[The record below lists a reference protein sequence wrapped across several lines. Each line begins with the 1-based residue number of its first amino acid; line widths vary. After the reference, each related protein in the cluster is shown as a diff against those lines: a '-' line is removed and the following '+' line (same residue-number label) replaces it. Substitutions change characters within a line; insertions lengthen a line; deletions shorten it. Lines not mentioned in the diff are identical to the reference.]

1 MSLDSIMDKLNEL
14 FNSHRD
20 KLSERNDALKARMIA
35 LNEGTMATKMALSTR
50 IEELKVDLALS
61 RAVVGEGVSSAA
73 LSNEDVSKLKEFV
86 RTRSVCDVDNFLW
99 RMENYFRAKVI
110 VDDAVK
116 FYLEFFEEEARA
128 KLQCI
133 RQRGTVG
140 EYVQEFK
147 KLMLQVLDMTGKKHY
162 LLFRID

>member
-86 RTRSVCDVDNFLW
+86 RTRSVCDVDNFLTIDKRQGKIGTW
-99 RMENYFRAKVI
+99 QEFQCELKGQ
-110 VDDAVK
+110 

-128 KLQCI
+128 KL
-133 RQRGTVG
+133 
-140 EYVQEFK
+140 
-147 KLMLQVLDMTGKKHY
+147 
-162 LLFRID
+162 ID

>member
-1 MSLDSIMDKLNEL
+1 MEDVKEVLDGVKDRIDNWKEQSRDYVKMSLDSIMDKLNEL

-86 RTRSVCDVDNFLW
+86 RTRSVCDVDNFFC
-99 RMENYFRAKVI
+99 NV
-110 VDDAVK
+110 
-116 FYLEFFEEEARA
+116 
-128 KLQCI
+128 
-133 RQRGTVG
+133 
-140 EYVQEFK
+140 
-147 KLMLQVLDMTGKKHY
+147 
-162 LLFRID
+162 